1 MPVQA
6 LRLKPDLAYLT
17 NSKEAR
23 VDEAECARG
32 SGKRRARRRRLG
44 IGHGDFVLWC
54 RGINYRLSRSHPNGP
69 DK

>member
-1 MPVQA
+1 MQA

-23 VDEAECARG
+23 VDEAECAWG

-44 IGHGDFVLWC
+44 IGHGEGCSQPKDSGFYFRV
-54 RGINYRLSRSHPNGP
+54 
-69 DK
+69 K

>member
-1 MPVQA
+1 MQA

-32 SGKRRARRRRLG
+32 SGKRRARRRLG
-44 IGHGDFVLWC
+44 IGHGEGCSQPKDSGFYFRV
-54 RGINYRLSRSHPNGP
+54 
-69 DK
+69 K